1 MNHQTFQER
10 AQHEREEQK
19 ETNNFTEQED
29 QPTQA
34 RENPPGDAFRLHLRH
49 WLSWVSSLLSLA
61 HIADLDLL
69 VSIIT

>member
-1 MNHQTFQER
+1 MNHQTSQES

-19 ETNNFTEQED
+19 D

-34 RENPPGDAFRLHLRH
+34 GENPPGDAFRLHLHH

-61 HIADLDLL
+61 HIADLDML